1 MLSRIP
7 SFKNANVLVIGDI
20 MLDRYWYGAAT
31 RISPEAP
38 VPVVA
43 MHHGKIHHSLGG
55 AANVA
60 ANLAALGGQ
69 TTLLGIVGNDEPAH
83 QLEQM
88 LDEQGIHYSFEK
100 IDSHPTIT
108 KLRIVSHHQQLMR
121 LDFEEFYD
129 AHALAAL
136 LPTYQEK
143 LRTVNVVILSDYGK
157 GTLSHPELFI
167 QAARKAGVP
176 VLVDPK
182 RNDFSAYHGA
192 SLITPNQKEFEAVVG
207 ICKTEQDM
215 IDKGLALIAKHELG
229 ALLITRGE
237 QGMLLLQRDK
247 PPFSLKAHAR
257 EVFDVTGAGDTVVS
271 MLAAAMAVNTPL
283 EEAATLANVAA
294 SIVVSKLG
302 TATVSPQELEQAL
315 PKIAGRFPTY
325 TEAEIL
331 EQCRNARARGKKIVM
346 TNGCFDILHAGHV
359 VYLNR
364 AKQLGDYLI
373 VAVNSDETVSKLK
386 GPNRPIHTLEARMQV
401 LASLSSVDFVLSFSE
416 DTPERLLELIRPEVL
431 VKGGDYELAGVVG
444 GELVKSY
451 GGEVVVLPSNF
462 DYSTTR
468 IVKKLQPDN
477 SEVPDAR

>member
-1 MLSRIP
+1 MLKKVP
-7 SFKNANVLVIGDI
+7 SFNTARVLVIGDI
-20 MLDRYWYGAAT
+20 MLDRYWYGAAS

-60 ANLAALGGQ
+60 ANLAALGSQ
-69 TTLLGIVGNDEPAH
+69 VTLLGLVGDDEPARR
-83 QLEQM
+83 LEHM
-88 LDEQGIHYSFEK
+88 LAEQGIQYSLEK
-100 IDSHPTIT
+100 VDSHPTIT

-121 LDFEEFYD
+121 LDFEECYSAD
-129 AHALAAL
+129 ALQAL
-136 LPTYQEK
+136 LPTFKEK
-143 LRTVNVVILSDYGK
+143 LRNIDVVILSDYGK

-167 QAARKAGVP
+167 AAAREMGTP

-192 SLITPNQKEFEAVVG
+192 TLITPNQKEFEAVVG
-207 ICKTEQDM
+207 SCKSEQEM
-215 IDKGLALIAKHELG
+215 MDKGQAMLEKHALNS
-229 ALLITRGE
+229 LLITRGE
-237 QGMLLLQRDK
+237 HGMLLLQRDK
-247 PPFSLKAHAR
+247 PPFSLQAHAR

-271 MLAAAMAVNTPL
+271 MLAAAMAVKAPL
-283 EEAATLANVAA
+283 EEAAILANVAA
-294 SIVVSKLG
+294 SIVISKLG
-302 TATVSPQELEQAL
+302 TATVSPYELEQTL

-325 TEAEIL
+325 TESEVL
-331 EQCRNARARGKKIVM
+331 EQCRNARTRGKKIVM

-373 VAVNSDETVSKLK
+373 VAVNSDETVRKLK
-386 GPNRPIHTLEARMQV
+386 GPNRPIHSLEARMQV

-416 DTPERLLELIRPEVL
+416 DTPLRLLELIRPEVL
-431 VKGGDYELAGVVG
+431 VKGGDYEIAGVVG
-444 GELVKSY
+444 GDFVKAY
-451 GGEVVVLPSNF
+451 GGEVVVLPSDF

-468 IVKKLQPDN
+468 IVEKLTDN
-477 SEVPDAR
+477 SEVSYVS

>member
-1 MLSRIP
+1 MLTRIP
-7 SFKNANVLVIGDI
+7 SFKDARVLVVGDI

-60 ANLAALGGQ
+60 ANLAALGGH
-69 TTLLGIVGNDEPAH
+69 TTLLGIVGDDEPAYK
-83 QLEQM
+83 LEQM
-88 LDEQGIHYSFEK
+88 LAQQNIQYTFEK
-100 IDSHPTIT
+100 ISSQPTIT

-129 AHALAAL
+129 AHALQAL

-143 LRTVNVVILSDYGK
+143 LANVDVVILSDYGK

-167 QAARKAGVP
+167 KAAREMGVP

-182 RNDFSAYHGA
+182 RSDFSVYQGA
-192 SLITPNQKEFEAVVG
+192 TLITPNQKEFEVVVG
-207 ICKTEQDM
+207 PCKTEAEM
-215 IDKGLALIAKHELG
+215 IAKGLALIEKHELG
-229 ALLITRGE
+229 GLLITRGE
-237 QGMLLLQRDK
+237 HGMLLLQRDK
-247 PPFSLKAHAR
+247 QPFSLKAHAR
-257 EVFDVTGAGDTVVS
+257 EVFDVTGAGDTVVAMLGAS
-271 MLAAAMAVNTPL
+271 LAAGVPL
-283 EEAATLANVAA
+283 EEATTLANVAA
-294 SIVVSKLG
+294 SIVISKLG
-302 TATVSPQELEQAL
+302 TATVSPHELEQTL

-325 TEAEIL
+325 SENEVLAECK
-331 EQCRNARARGKKIVM
+331 QARERGKKIVM
-346 TNGCFDILHAGHV
+346 TNGCFDVLHAGHV

-373 VAVNSDETVSKLK
+373 VAVNTDETVRKLK
-386 GPNRPIHTLEARMQV
+386 GSHRPIHSLEARMQV
-401 LASLSSVDFVLSFSE
+401 LASLSSVDFVLPFSE

-431 VKGGDYELAGVVG
+431 VKGGDYNISGVVG
-444 GELVKSY
+444 RDFVESY
-451 GGEVVVLPSNF
+451 GGEVVVLPSDF

-468 IVKKLQPDN
+468 ILEKLQ
-477 SEVPDAR
+477 EE

>member
-1 MLSRIP
+1 MMLTHIP
-7 SFKNANVLVIGDI
+7 SFKAARVLVIGDI
-20 MLDRYWYGAAT
+20 MLDRYWYGAAS

-69 TTLLGIVGNDEPAH
+69 TTLLGIVGNDEPAFK
-83 QLEQM
+83 LEQM
-88 LDEQGIHYSFEK
+88 LDDQKIHYSFEK
-100 IDSHPTIT
+100 LTSHPTIT
-108 KLRIVSHHQQLMR
+108 KLRILSHHQQLMR

-129 AHALAAL
+129 AHALQAL
-136 LPTYQEK
+136 LPTFKEK
-143 LRTVNVVILSDYGK
+143 LSQADVVILSDYGK

-167 QAARKAGVP
+167 KAAREAGVP

-182 RNDFSAYHGA
+182 RNDFSVYHGA
-192 SLITPNQKEFEAVVG
+192 MLITPNQKEFEAVVG
-207 ICKTEQDM
+207 SCKTESEM
-215 IDKGLALIAKHELG
+215 IAKGLALIEKHELG
-229 ALLITRGE
+229 GLLITRGE
-237 QGMLLLQRDK
+237 HGMLLLQRDK
-247 PPFSLKAHAR
+247 PPFSLQAHAR
-257 EVFDVTGAGDTVVS
+257 EVFDVTGAGDTVVA

-302 TATVSPQELEQAL
+302 TATVSPHELEQAM

-325 TEAEIL
+325 SEAEIL
-331 EQCRNARARGKKIVM
+331 EQCRDARARGKKIVM

-373 VAVNSDETVSKLK
+373 VAVNADETVSKLK
-386 GPNRPIHTLEARMQV
+386 GPQRPIHSLEARMQV
-401 LASLSSVDFVLSFSE
+401 LASLSSVDFVLPFSE
-416 DTPERLLELIRPEVL
+416 DTPERLLELIRPEIL
-431 VKGGDYELAGVVG
+431 AKGGDYDIQGVVG
-444 GELVKSY
+444 GDFVKSY
-451 GGEVVVLPSNF
+451 GGEVVVLPSDF

-468 IVKKLQPDN
+468 IVKKLR
-477 SEVPDAR
+477 E

>member
-1 MLSRIP
+1 MLTRIP
-7 SFKNANVLVIGDI
+7 SFNDAQVLVIGDI

-43 MHHGKIHHSLGG
+43 MQHGKIHHSLGG

-60 ANLAALGGQ
+60 ANLAALGSH
-69 TTLLGIVGNDEPAH
+69 TTLLGIVGNDEPALR
-83 QLEQM
+83 LEQM
-88 LDEQGIHYSFEK
+88 LNEQGIQYAFEK
-100 IDSHPTIT
+100 IDTHPTIT

-121 LDFEEFYD
+121 LDFEESYD
-129 AHALAAL
+129 THALQAL
-136 LPTYQEK
+136 LPAYTEK
-143 LRTVNVVILSDYGK
+143 LRDVKVVILSDYGK

-167 QAARKAGVP
+167 QAACKAGVP

-182 RNDFSAYHGA
+182 RNDFTVYRGA

-207 ICKTEQDM
+207 RCKNEQDLV
-215 IDKGLALIAKHELG
+215 DKGLALIAEHELG

-237 QGMLLLQRDK
+237 HGMLLLQRDK
-247 PPFSLKAHAR
+247 PPFFLKAHAR
-257 EVFDVTGAGDTVVS
+257 EVFDVTGAGDTVVA
-271 MLAAAMAVNTPL
+271 MLAAAMAVNVPL

-302 TATVSPQELEQAL
+302 TATVTPQELEQTL
-315 PKIAGRFPTY
+315 PKIAGRFPIH
-325 TEAEIL
+325 TESEVL
-331 EQCRNARARGKKIVM
+331 EQCRAARARGKKIVM

-373 VAVNSDETVSKLK
+373 VAVNSDETVQKLK
-386 GPNRPIHTLEARMQV
+386 GPHRPIHSLEARMQV
-401 LASLSSVDFVLSFSE
+401 LASLSSVDFVLPFYE
-416 DTPERLLELIRPEVL
+416 DTPERLLGLIRPEVL
-431 VKGGDYELAGVVG
+431 AKGGDYDVAGVVG
-444 GELVKSY
+444 GEFVKSY
-451 GGEVVVLPSNF
+451 GGEVVVLPSDF

-468 IVKKLQPDN
+468 IVEKLR
-477 SEVPDAR
+477 S